1 MEVLFAVQ
9 KQDQERPHPPY
20 VPLLRHA
27 LRAGFAVRFGILP
40 SQSGT
45 FSRERE
51 KGKSGGSGSY
61 GRRRRRYRFP
71 ASTHRLIQPLQ
82 HLQ

>member
-1 MEVLFAVQ
+1 
-9 KQDQERPHPPY
+9 

-45 FSRERE
+45 FSRRE
-51 KGKSGGSGSY
+51 KGSCASAENHGSFFIKKRSTE
-61 GRRRRRYRFP
+61 FP
-71 ASTHRLIQPLQ
+71 WSFLNKKNDNLFRSNMRNE
-82 HLQ
+82 

>member
-1 MEVLFAVQ
+1 MGRFSPCQSRIKSAPIRL
-9 KQDQERPHPPY
+9 Y